1 MTFDKN
7 FTTYDNNAIVQK
19 KVAANL
25 SEYIKNDISLSGNMN
40 KIIELGCGTG
50 IFTKNSFLTLLPN
63 TSLLMIF

>member
-40 KIIELGCGTG
+40 KIIEL
-50 IFTKNSFLTLLPN
+50 KNSFLTLLPN
-63 TSLLMIF
+63 TSLLMIFLM